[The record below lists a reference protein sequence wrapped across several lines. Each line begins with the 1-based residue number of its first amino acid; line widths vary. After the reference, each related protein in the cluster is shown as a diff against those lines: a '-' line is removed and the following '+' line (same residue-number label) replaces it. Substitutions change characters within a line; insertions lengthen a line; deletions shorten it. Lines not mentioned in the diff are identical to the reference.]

1 MVWYK
6 MHLATVAQR
15 LTQPF
20 VMTRI
25 AQVDHF
31 AVYFYLCSGVVARH
45 SHSTNDELFYV
56 YRGLMNLD
64 TDWGVSTLGE
74 HECAVVPRGVSHSS
88 GSVLETLVLL
98 FQAQGEPER
107 KNGHGR
113 LSAEERR
120 DTLPKYALME
130 EAVRLGRPFVPLP
143 LAQVDEMSLRVL
155 WAEGET
161 RWHLHTD
168 HDELLWVIEGGLE
181 VSSELGPLKVARDE
195 LLVVPRG
202 RIHRLVSRQYSI
214 VVSFIH
220 GEVAP
225 ERQMGPA
232 G

>member
-6 MHLATVAQR
+6 VSLASAAQK

-20 VMTRI
+20 VMSKI

-56 YRGLMNLD
+56 YRGLLSLD
-64 TDWGVSTLGE
+64 TDWGPSTLGE
-74 HECAVVPRGVSHSS
+74 HECAVVPRGVGHSS

-107 KNGHGR
+107 RNGHGR

-120 DTLPKYALME
+120 DTLPKYGPLE
-130 EAVRLGRPFVPLP
+130 EAARLSRPFAPLP

-161 RWHLHTD
+161 RWHLHTA

-181 VSSELGPLKVARDE
+181 VSCELGPLKVAQDE
-195 LLVVPRG
+195 LVVVPRG
-202 RIHRLVSRQYSI
+202 RIHRLVSKEYTV
-214 VVSFIH
+214 VVSLIH

-225 ERQMGPA
+225 ERQMEPSD
-232 G
+232 